1 MSGIGHDRCGQ
12 HTSNRCWWMLGLMLA
27 SPLTVASLTGCGDSG
42 GGAATPTVSPS
53 DQAQGPS
60 AAPLPGG
67 SAQAPGGG
75 GGSAPAPGASAQA
88 PPGGNRQASGP
99 DDGDEDSGAFGSDT
113 GIGLGG
119 GFGGGLT
126 GLPPGGMGAPMQPG
140 LGGGPA
146 PGFGGAAGQ
155 PQTPAT
161 PPPPPP
167 PPAYRD
173 MARVAF
179 FQGHL
184 KLADQLMAA
193 HLLQAD
199 DVQELVDAFQWAS
212 VRRRPQMSIRV
223 GVGLDLKAP
232 PDTRDYNPISRKGSG
247 TRGAGGMGDDFGG
260 GLSMGGL
267 PGLTGAGMGG
277 PAAASGDAPA
287 ERLKKVAGWVAEE
300 FLEQYQQRFEGG
312 EFGTL
317 YHQLDPQQ
325 IAQLMAAPP
334 GRGGPAGFGGGFGG
348 DAGMGGGLMGG
359 PGMMA
364 GGPGAMAGGPGG
376 VGLTGAP
383 GGLAPTAPAGGGNW
397 PGDLTQLGGGGAGG
411 AGMSVA
417 PPGGGAAGMGA
428 GGMSIAPPGGMA
440 AAPPGGGG
448 SRPRTLIDLAP
459 DSEDGGDQGQPTGWP
474 GGGDAA
480 FAGGAFGGAAMGG
493 QAMGGQAMG
502 QPQAPGPQPIV
513 ISSNSQRVAP
523 GLVFVGEGSVKEL
536 LEKAEKEELDL
547 LYIFQVEV
555 APVRRSRQPRN
566 DTRIRLLRV
575 GDGGSVAA
583 SRRLDSLAVNR
594 SIDRGDDKEVP
605 AAIQA
610 LFRVF
615 DDSPMLEPFPE
626 AVTPKVLTERRLPA
640 LVAETDRST
649 LERLAEIKLYR
660 LQDLLTAE
668 DVEQAFT
675 EILDQ
680 RRAKVLLAVE
690 GGGGGGG
697 QRPWWLPSFL
707 GGGEGEA
714 PAGDP
719 RREILDKLLP
729 AMP

>member
-1 MSGIGHDRCGQ
+1 
-12 HTSNRCWWMLGLMLA
+12 MLGLWLA
-27 SPLTVASLTGCGDSG
+27 SPWVVAGLSGCGDAG
-42 GGAATPTVSPS
+42 GGAATPTVSP
-53 DQAQGPS
+53 AEKAKGPS
-60 AAPLPGG
+60 AAPMPGG

-99 DDGDEDSGAFGSDT
+99 DDGDEESGAFGSDS

-155 PQTPAT
+155 PQAPAT

-167 PPAYRD
+167 PPSYRD

-179 FQGHL
+179 YQGHF

-199 DVQELVDAFQWAS
+199 DVQEVVDAYRWAT
-212 VRRRPQMSIRV
+212 VRRRPQMSVRV
-223 GVGLDLKAP
+223 GVGLDLKSP
-232 PDTRDYNPISRKGSG
+232 PDTKDYNPISRKGSG

-260 GLSMGGL
+260 GLSLGGL
-267 PGLTGAGMGG
+267 PGLTGPGMGG
-277 PAAASGDAPA
+277 PAAGAGGGPS
-287 ERLKKVAGWVAEE
+287 ERLKSVAGWVAEE
-300 FLEQYQQRFEGG
+300 FLEQYQQRFEAGA
-312 EFGTL
+312 FGTL

-325 IAQLMAAPP
+325 IAQLMAAPA
-334 GRGGPAGFGGGFGG
+334 GRGGAAGFGGGFGG
-348 DAGMGGGLMGG
+348 DVGLGGGLMGG

-364 GGPGAMAGGPGG
+364 GGPGMMAGGPGG
-376 VGLTGAP
+376 GGLVGAP

-428 GGMSIAPPGGMA
+428 GGMSIAPPGGVA

-459 DSEDGGDQGQPTGWP
+459 DSEDGGDQGQPAGWP
-474 GGGDAA
+474 GGGGA
-480 FAGGAFGGAAMGG
+480 AFGGGVPGGAARGG
-493 QAMGGQAMG
+493 PAMG
-502 QPQAPGPQPIV
+502 QPAAAGPQPIA
-513 ISSNSQRVAP
+513 IAANSQLVAP

-536 LEKAEKEELDL
+536 LEKAEQQELDL
-547 LYIFQVEV
+547 IYIFQVEIST
-555 APVRRSRQPRN
+555 VRRSRQARN
-566 DTRIRLLRV
+566 DTRVRLLRV
-575 GDGGSVAA
+575 GDGSSVAA
-583 SRRLDSLAVNR
+583 SKRLDSLAVNR

-615 DDSPMLEPFPE
+615 DESPLLEPLPE
-626 AVTPKVLTERRLPA
+626 AVTAKVLTERRLPA
-640 LVAETDRST
+640 LVAETDRSA
-649 LERLAEIKLYR
+649 LERLAEIKFYR

-668 DVEQAFT
+668 DVERAFA

-680 RRAKVLLAVE
+680 QRAKVLLAV
-690 GGGGGGG
+690 GSGAGGGGG

-707 GGGEGEA
+707 GSGDGET
-714 PAGDP
+714 PAADP

-729 AMP
+729 PMP